1 MKKILIIGLCLL
13 SAVATAQSRSK
24 KKNSAKKEQ
33 VVEVEAI
40 QEDTSIPV
48 SDESKK
54 VNYSE
59 KNAQAISV
67 GINMDTFTQL
77 VFKSPVS
84 SIKVGMPN
92 LVDAQNTDNVVTLQ
106 ALSENIKTNLIVK
119 TADGNYYVF
128 IIISEEAPKFFYEIN
143 ESQAYNKSV
152 VSSSERK
159 EYKKNSVSKE
169 NVVELVYNEK
179 GYINSRNSA
188 SYKKIFLEIKGVY
201 IENGKLYFLF
211 SLENKSNI
219 KYDIH
224 SLSFI
229 TVSLKKRKKALG
241 AEEQEYIPLF
251 YYKDVSNIEPNS
263 KKNLVVVFDKFT
275 INDQKNLEVT
285 LTEKNGERA
294 VRLLINTNI
303 INNAKRI

>member
-1 MKKILIIGLCLL
+1 MRKILIIGLCLL
-13 SAVATAQSRSK
+13 SVVATAQSRSK

-33 VVEVEAI
+33 VVEVEVI
-40 QEDTSIPV
+40 QEDASTANES
-48 SDESKK
+48 ESKK

-59 KNAQAISV
+59 KNAQAINV

-92 LVDAQNTDNVVTLQ
+92 LVDAQSTDNVVTLQ
-106 ALSENIKTNLIVK
+106 GLSENIKTNLIVK

-128 IIISEEAPKFFYEIN
+128 IIISEEAPKFFYEIT
-143 ESQAYNKSV
+143 ESQAYNKGI
-152 VSSSERK
+152 VSASERK

-241 AEEQEYIPLF
+241 AEEQEYTPLF
-251 YYKDVSNIEPNS
+251 YYKDVSNIEPNN